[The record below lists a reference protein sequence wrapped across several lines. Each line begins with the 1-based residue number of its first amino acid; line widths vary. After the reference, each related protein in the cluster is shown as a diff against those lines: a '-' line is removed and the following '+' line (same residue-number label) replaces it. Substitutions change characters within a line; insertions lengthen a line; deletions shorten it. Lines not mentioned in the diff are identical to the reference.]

1 MNDLRN
7 LFPIQIV
14 RGALLLPD
22 GVAVGL
28 VGGGAP
34 AWDLLSLA
42 ARAQTGAEYHRLL
55 LALDAPIDIYL
66 VDQPPEVA
74 GAIGTLLDRQEH
86 VDQPMLAAVLSE
98 IADYL
103 AELAQQQ
110 SSRAKRAIWTVTA
123 GTELSARRAGSLD
136 RFSLRGRGGTT
147 SSRVQAGAAALARA
161 VEQARRLAD
170 ALGQLGGT
178 PPPRLL
184 EAEEIAQL
192 IYRQA
197 DPIRAQRYPLAG
209 TLLDR
214 VRRVVTTGTR
224 SQGRMP

>member
-7 LFPIQIV
+7 LFPTQIV
-14 RGALLLPD
+14 RGALLRSD

-55 LALDAPIDIYL
+55 LALDAPIDVYL

-86 VDQPMLAAVLSE
+86 VEQPLLTAVLSE

-103 AELAQQQ
+103 AELAQQR

-123 GTELSARRAGSLD
+123 GTKVNARRAGGLH
-136 RFSLRGRGGTT
+136 RFSLRKRSGKT
-147 SSRVQAGAAALARA
+147 SSRVQADSAVLARA

-184 EAEEIAQL
+184 EAEEIVQL
-192 IYRQA
+192 IYGLA
-197 DPIRAQRYPLAG
+197 DPVRAQRYPLAG

-214 VRRVVTTGTR
+214 VRRIVTIDTENRR
-224 SQGRMP
+224 SVR

>member
-14 RGALLLPD
+14 RGALLRPD

-74 GAIGTLLDRQEH
+74 GAIGILLDQQEH
-86 VDQPMLAAVLSE
+86 VYQPMLGAVLSE

-103 AELAQQQ
+103 AELAQQR
-110 SSRAKRAIWTVTA
+110 SSRAKQAIWTVIA
-123 GTELSARRAGSLD
+123 GTELSARGAGGLD
-136 RFSLRGRGGTT
+136 RFSLRRRDSKA
-147 SSRVQAGAAALARA
+147 SSRGQAGAAALAQA

-170 ALGQLGGT
+170 ALGQLGGS

-184 EAEEIAQL
+184 EAEQIAQL
-192 IYRQA
+192 IYGLA
-197 DPIRAQRYPLAG
+197 DPVRAQRYPLTG

-214 VRRVVTTGTR
+214 VRRVVTTGTT
-224 SQGRMP
+224 SQGNLQ

>member
-14 RGALLLPD
+14 RGALLRPD

-55 LALDAPIDIYL
+55 LALDAPIEIYL

-74 GAIGTLLDRQEH
+74 GAIGILLDQQEH
-86 VDQPMLAAVLSE
+86 VYQPMLGAVLSE

-103 AELAQQQ
+103 AELAQQR
-110 SSRAKRAIWTVTA
+110 SSRAKQAIWTVTA
-123 GTELSARRAGSLD
+123 GTELSARGAGGLD
-136 RFSLRGRGGTT
+136 RFSLRRRDSKT
-147 SSRVQAGAAALARA
+147 SSRGQAGAAALAQA
-161 VEQARRLAD
+161 VERARRLAD
-170 ALGQLGGT
+170 ALGHLDGS

-192 IYRQA
+192 IYGLA
-197 DPIRAQRYPLAG
+197 DPVRAQRYPLTG

-214 VRRVVTTGTR
+214 VRRVVTAGAT
-224 SQGRMP
+224 SQGSLQ

>member
-7 LFPIQIV
+7 LFPTQIV
-14 RGALLLPD
+14 RGALLRPD

-55 LALDAPIDIYL
+55 LALDAPIDVYL

-86 VDQPMLAAVLSE
+86 VEQPMLGAVLSE

-103 AELAQQQ
+103 AELAQQR

-123 GTELSARRAGSLD
+123 GTEVNARRAGGLD
-136 RFSLRGRGGTT
+136 RFSLRKRSGKT
-147 SSRVQAGAAALARA
+147 SSRVQADSAALARA

-178 PPPRLL
+178 PQPRLL
-184 EAEEIAQL
+184 ESEEIAQL
-192 IYRQA
+192 IYGLA

-214 VRRVVTTGTR
+214 VRRIVTIDTENRRGIR
-224 SQGRMP
+224 

>member
-7 LFPIQIV
+7 LFPTQIV
-14 RGALLLPD
+14 RGALLRPD

-74 GAIGTLLDRQEH
+74 GAISTLLDRQEH
-86 VDQPMLAAVLSE
+86 VEQPMLGAVLSE

-103 AELAQQQ
+103 AELAQQR

-123 GTELSARRAGSLD
+123 GTEVNARRTVGLN
-136 RFSLRGRGGTT
+136 RFSLRTRSGET
-147 SSRVQAGAAALARA
+147 SSRVQAASAALAQAIER
-161 VEQARRLAD
+161 ARRLAD

-192 IYRQA
+192 VYGLA
-197 DPIRAQRYPLAG
+197 DPIRAQRYPLVG

-214 VRRVVTTGTR
+214 VRRVVTTGTT
-224 SQGRMP
+224 SQGSMP

>member
-14 RGALLLPD
+14 RGALLRPD

-74 GAIGTLLDRQEH
+74 GAIGILLDQQEH
-86 VDQPMLAAVLSE
+86 VYQPMLGAVLSE

-103 AELAQQQ
+103 AELAQQR
-110 SSRAKRAIWTVTA
+110 SSRAKQAIWTVIA
-123 GTELSARRAGSLD
+123 GTELSARGAGGLD
-136 RFSLRGRGGTT
+136 RFSLR
-147 SSRVQAGAAALARA
+147 
-161 VEQARRLAD
+161 RRDSKA
-170 ALGQLGGT
+170 
-178 PPPRLL
+178 
-184 EAEEIAQL
+184 
-192 IYRQA
+192 
-197 DPIRAQRYPLAG
+197 
-209 TLLDR
+209 
-214 VRRVVTTGTR
+214 
-224 SQGRMP
+224 S

>member
-7 LFPIQIV
+7 LFPTQIV
-14 RGALLLPD
+14 RGALLRPD

-42 ARAQTGAEYHRLL
+42 ARAQTGVEYHRLL

-74 GAIGTLLDRQEH
+74 GAISTLLDRQEH
-86 VDQPMLAAVLSE
+86 VGQPMLGAVLSE

-103 AELAQQQ
+103 VELAQQR

-123 GTELSARRAGSLD
+123 GIEINARRTSGLD
-136 RFSLRGRGGTT
+136 RFSLRTRSGKT
-147 SSRVQAGAAALARA
+147 SSRGQAGATALAQAIER
-161 VEQARRLAD
+161 ARRLAD
-170 ALGQLGGT
+170 ALGQLGAS

-192 IYRQA
+192 LYGLA

-209 TLLDR
+209 TLLER
-214 VRRVVTTGTR
+214 VRRVVTTGTT
-224 SQGRMP
+224 SQGSMR

>member
-1 MNDLRN
+1 MNDLRQT
-7 LFPIQIV
+7 FPTQIV
-14 RGALLLPD
+14 RGALLRLD

-74 GAIGTLLDRQEH
+74 AEINTLLDRQEH
-86 VDQPMLAAVLSE
+86 VDQPMLGAVLSE

-103 AELAQQQ
+103 AELAQQR
-110 SSRAKRAIWTVTA
+110 SSRAKRAIWTITA
-123 GTELSARRAGSLD
+123 GAELSTRGAGSLEHLI
-136 RFSLRGRGGTT
+136 LRGRGGTT

-192 IYRQA
+192 IYGLA
-197 DPIRAQRYPLAG
+197 DPIRAQRYPLTG

-214 VRRVVTTGTR
+214 VRRVVTAGAT
-224 SQGRMP
+224 SQGSLR